1 MIKHS
6 DYYYDTDRNKDLK
19 QIAEKKLLE
28 SLMSMSLQIEKI
40 KNKKIKNIFRK
51 EISSQIKEKI
61 KNINYWLTIIED
73 RGEIKTNTRDLRHY
87 NNKNKK

>member
-1 MIKHS
+1 MIEHS

-19 QIAEKKLLE
+19 QIAEKKLSE
-28 SLMSMSLQIEKI
+28 SLMSMSLLIEKI
-40 KNKKIKNIFRK
+40 KNKKIKNNF
-51 EISSQIKEKI
+51 SSQIKEKI

-73 RGEIKTNTRDLRHY
+73 RCEIKPNRSDLRHY